1 VENLYICE
9 NCGREYASDHE
20 LISLNGEN
28 FCSNCSD
35 EFHFIFDEYAGYVAL
50 REVTP
55 PTPPT
60 PMERLASTIS
70 NISKVFL
77 DIGLKI

>member
-1 VENLYICE
+1 MMGTYICE

-50 REVTP
+50 REVA
-55 PTPPT
+55 PT
-60 PMERLASTIS
+60 EEIEQIEE
-70 NISKVFL
+70 ISKRL
-77 DIGLKI
+77 

>member
-1 VENLYICE
+1 MMRTYICE
-9 NCGREYASDHE
+9 NCGCEYASDHE
-20 LISLNGEN
+20 LISLSGEN

-35 EFHFIFDEYAGYVAL
+35 EFHFIFDEYVGIVAL
-50 REVTP
+50 KQVTP
-55 PTPPT
+55 PTVLDN
-60 PMERLASTIS
+60 LASAIS

>member
-1 VENLYICE
+1 MRSYICE

-50 REVTP
+50 REAAQQKKFP
-55 PTPPT
+55 KDYK
-60 PMERLASTIS
+60 I
-70 NISKVFL
+70 FL
-77 DIGLKI
+77 DIS